1 MQGYHSCTNHLFN
14 TYYDNVIS
22 LLEYWFM
29 NERILIYPTWF
40 RVIVEFDK
48 ETQENSLL
56 TKFLKMI
63 SKDTPLFQRNTPKF
77 AVKFV
82 YIMCK

>member
-1 MQGYHSCTNHLFN
+1 
-14 TYYDNVIS
+14 
-22 LLEYWFM
+22 M
-29 NERILIYPTWF
+29 NERILIYPTWL
-40 RVIVEFDK
+40 RVKVEFDK

-63 SKDTPLFQRNTPKF
+63 SKDTPLFQLNPRKF